1 MSARFRAAFLL
12 TIAAVVGLLGCSRSI
27 TLDVGY
33 PDAGVNRAMLAAAR
47 PRRVDIRPVVD
58 RRADTARIGVQRA
71 DGDKPIVTSR
81 AVADIVR
88 EALVSEVQKN
98 GHAVAADN
106 AELVLAAD
114 VDEFWLDAVA
124 AYASVHYVGKVALSV
139 AVVDAR
145 TGDTLVTRRYVGI
158 RRQQAKRD
166 DKQAGLEVM
175 DIALSRALHDLATDA
190 ELAEAFG
197 ARLPRVRHL

>member
-1 MSARFRAAFLL
+1 MSARFRASSLL
-12 TIAAVVGLLGCSRSI
+12 AIAAVVGLLGCSRSV
-27 TLDVGY
+27 TLDVRY
-33 PDAGVNRAMLAAAR
+33 PDAGVNRAMLASAR
-47 PRRVDIRPVVD
+47 PRRVDIRPLAD
-58 RRADTARIGVQRA
+58 RRADTARIGVQA

-98 GHAVAADN
+98 GHAVVADN

-145 TGDTLVTRRYVGI
+145 TGETLVTRRYVGI

-166 DKQAGLEVM
+166 DKHAGLEVM
-175 DIALSRALHDLATDA
+175 DTALSRALHDLATDV

-197 ARLPRVRHL
+197 ARLPRVRHI